1 MRFDELLPGDDGD
14 ALLVRRMAGGDL
26 VAHRA
31 LYDRHAADLL
41 RYLAG
46 RVDGGPALAEELLQ
60 EVMVV
65 VWRQAAAFR
74 GNSRVRTW
82 LFGIAHHRAANLW
95 RRQRLESRH
104 QGPALDDE
112 DHPFT
117 VPADGRFGGTDLRI
131 DLDRALLL
139 LSWEQRAV
147 LELTFYHGL
156 AEQEVAQVLDIAPGT
171 VKSRLYRAK
180 TALRA
185 QLEAD
190 DKVASHA

>member
-26 VAHRA
+26 VAQRA

-74 GNSRVRTW
+74 GNSRVRTCEISDRN
-82 LFGIAHHRAANLW
+82 GAKRCAA
-95 RRQRLESRH
+95 
-104 QGPALDDE
+104 
-112 DHPFT
+112 
-117 VPADGRFGGTDLRI
+117 
-131 DLDRALLL
+131 
-139 LSWEQRAV
+139 
-147 LELTFYHGL
+147 
-156 AEQEVAQVLDIAPGT
+156 
-171 VKSRLYRAK
+171 
-180 TALRA
+180 
-185 QLEAD
+185 
-190 DKVASHA
+190 AS

>member
-1 MRFDELLPGDDGD
+1 MGERVRDRTCAGSAAERRAESALIARGYRVVERNYRARVGEL
-14 ALLVRRMAGGDL
+14 DL
-26 VAHRA
+26 VA
-31 LYDRHAADLL
+31 YDGDVL
-41 RYLAG
+41 
-46 RVDGGPALAEELLQ
+46 VFV
-60 EVMVV
+60 EV
-65 VWRQAAAFR
+65 R
-74 GNSRVRTW
+74 SR
-82 LFGIAHHRAANLW
+82 
-95 RRQRLESRH
+95 
-104 QGPALDDE
+104 
-112 DHPFT
+112 
-117 VPADGRFGGTDLRI
+117 ADGRFGGTDLRI